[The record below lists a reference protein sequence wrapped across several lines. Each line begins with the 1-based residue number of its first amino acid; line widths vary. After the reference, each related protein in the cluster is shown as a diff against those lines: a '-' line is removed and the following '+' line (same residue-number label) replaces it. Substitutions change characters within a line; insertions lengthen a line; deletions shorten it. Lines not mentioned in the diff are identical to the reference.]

1 MQAIVHQISQQ
12 AAAMANAAATGHPG
26 QPGAG
31 IPRTSPSSD
40 PSAPPHPHGPL
51 PPGARVVITHPSF
64 SPHIPQ
70 PVGTR
75 GTTINL
81 RASVPPAGGQH
92 NLQVRQGDADMEK
105 SVEGLW
111 SGCAALLLRAHST
124 DLFFQG
130 TPLAHSP
137 VTQMI
142 SGLVGQLLMPGQ
154 QMPGQ
159 QMPGQQGE

>member
-81 RASVPPAGGQH
+81 RASVPPAGGQQ
-92 NLQVRQGDADMEK
+92 NLQVRRE
-105 SVEGLW
+105 VCEERVW
-111 SGCAALLLRAHST
+111 SLMSLCCCTLTGVANPPGELLVLQTFVPALL
-124 DLFFQG
+124 
-130 TPLAHSP
+130 
-137 VTQMI
+137 
-142 SGLVGQLLMPGQ
+142 
-154 QMPGQ
+154 
-159 QMPGQQGE
+159 

>member
-1 MQAIVHQISQQ
+1 MPSQSEGATPVHIPDLPPEFMQAIVHQISQQ
-12 AAAMANAAATGHPG
+12 TGHPG
-26 QPGAG
+26 RPGAG
-31 IPRTSPSSD
+31 VPGTTSSSE
-40 PSAPPHPHGPL
+40 PSAPHPDSPL
-51 PPGARVVITHPSF
+51 PPGARVAVTRPSF

-70 PVGTR
+70 PVVTN
-75 GTTINL
+75 INL

-142 SGLVGQLLMPGQ
+142 SGLVGQL
-154 QMPGQ
+154 QMPGH
-159 QMPGQQGE
+159 QGE